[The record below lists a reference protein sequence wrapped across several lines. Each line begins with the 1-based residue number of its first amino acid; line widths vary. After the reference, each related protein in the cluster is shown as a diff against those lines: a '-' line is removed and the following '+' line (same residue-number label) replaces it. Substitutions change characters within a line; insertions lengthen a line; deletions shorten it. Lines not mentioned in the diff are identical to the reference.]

1 MAVLGTTVPTLADIA
16 TSMGA
21 NGTFDTERV
30 NLLAQTNEML
40 ADMVWKEG
48 NLPTGHKTTVVTALP
63 TVGFRRFNEGVA
75 LSKST
80 NAQIEEGAAMLE
92 GFFQVDRALAVM
104 SGDPNQYRL
113 DESAMFMESMNQTLQ
128 AFMLYGNAAVQ
139 PESFTGFA
147 PRYNTFSGNAGR
159 QLVNAGGTG
168 SDNTSIWLIGWGP
181 SVFGMYPKG
190 TTGGLH
196 HNDVTVNKLA
206 AEDGYMVGDVLTDA
220 AGRNFMGYRDHF
232 RWNCGLVVRDYRA
245 VSRICNID
253 VSDLV
258 AGNVSAADLIRLMIV
273 AYYKIPSMLR
283 KNNGPNGFGRPAW
296 YVNSTIKTALHLQ
309 ALSRQNLQLAI
320 REVDGIEILT
330 FLGIPVREVDQ
341 LLLSEA
347 RVI

>member
-16 TSMGA
+16 TAMGA

-40 ADMVWKEG
+40 DDMVWKEG
-48 NLPTGHKTTVVTALP
+48 NLPTGHKTTVVNGLP

-113 DESAMFMESMNQTLQ
+113 DESSMFMEAMNQTLQ
-128 AFMLYGNAAVQ
+128 SYMMYGNNAVL

-147 PRYNTFSGNAGR
+147 ARYNTLSGAIGG
-159 QLVNAGGTG
+159 QVIDAGGSG
-168 SDNTSIWLIGWGP
+168 SDNTSIYLVGWGP

-190 TTGGLH
+190 TVGGLH
-196 HNDVTVNKLA
+196 HEDVTQNKTA
-206 AEDGYMVGDVLTDA
+206 GYDGHMIGDVLQDA
-220 AGRNFMGYRDHF
+220 NGRQFMGLRDHF
-232 RWNCGLVVRDYRA
+232 LWNCGLVVRDYRA
-245 VSRICNID
+245 VARIANID
-253 VSDLV
+253 ISELI
-258 AGNVSAADLIRLMIV
+258 AGSVSAADIIELMIK
-273 AYYKIPSMLR
+273 AYYRIPTQLR
-283 KNNGPNGFGRPAW
+283 KNNGKMGFGRPAW

-309 ALSRQNLQLAI
+309 ALNKNQVQLSL
-320 REVDGIEILT
+320 REVEGKEVLT

-341 LLLSEA
+341 LLNSEA
-347 RVI
+347 AVT

>member
-1 MAVLGTTVPTLADIA
+1 MAVLGTSVPTLADIA

-48 NLPTGHKTTVVTALP
+48 NLPTGHKTTIVTGLP
-63 TVGFRRFNEGVA
+63 SVGFRRFNEGVA

-128 AFMLYGNAAVQ
+128 AFMLYGNAATQ
-139 PESFTGFA
+139 QEAFTGFA

-168 SDNTSIWLIGWGP
+168 SDNTSIWLVGWGP

-196 HNDVTVNKLA
+196 HNDVTMNKLA
-206 AEDGYMVGDVLTDA
+206 AEDGYMVGDVLADA
-220 AGRNFMGYRDHF
+220 NGRNFMGYRDHF

-258 AGNVSAADLIRLMIV
+258 AGNISAADLIRLMIV
-273 AYYKIPSMLR
+273 AYYKIPAMLR
-283 KNNGPNGFGRPAW
+283 KNSGPNGFGRPAW
-296 YVNSTIKTALHLQ
+296 YVNSTIKTALHIQ
-309 ALSRQNLQLAI
+309 AVNKTNLSLSL
-320 REVDGIEILT
+320 REVEGMEVLT

-341 LLLSEA
+341 LLLAEA

>member
-48 NLPTGHKTTVVTALP
+48 NLPTGHKTTIVTGLP
-63 TVGFRRFNEGVA
+63 SVGFRRFNEGVA

-128 AFMLYGNAAVQ
+128 AFMLYGNSATQQEA
-139 PESFTGFA
+139 FTGFA
-147 PRYNTFSGNAGR
+147 PRYNTLSGPAGR

-168 SDNTSIWLIGWGP
+168 SDNTSIWLVGWGP

-196 HNDVTVNKLA
+196 HNDVTTNKLA

-220 AGRNFMGYRDHF
+220 NGRNFMGYRDHF

-253 VSDLV
+253 VSDLA
-258 AGNVSAADLIRLMIV
+258 AGNISAADLIRLMIV
-273 AYYKIPSMLR
+273 AYYKIPAMLR
-283 KNNGPNGFGRPAW
+283 KNSGPNGFGRPAW
-296 YVNSTIKTALHLQ
+296 YVNSTIKTALHIQ
-309 ALSRQNLQLAI
+309 AVNKTNLLLSL
-320 REVDGIEILT
+320 REVEGMEVLT

-341 LLLSEA
+341 LLLAEA